1 VFGGTGAAPGHW
13 EGKLEL
19 RKRQIVQMYKTQ
31 IPSVAAIHGHP
42 IHAALV
48 PFPIVCF
55 TLVLLTDIAY
65 WRTANLMWQDFS
77 SWLLL
82 AGLVVGGLAALAG
95 AIDLLFRSRV
105 RSFGPAWVHGIGNVA
120 VLLLA
125 LVNSLI
131 HAGDGW
137 TAVVPWGLVL
147 SAVTV
152 LVLIVTTWL
161 GRSMVYRY
169 GVGVAFD
176 D

>member
-1 VFGGTGAAPGHW
+1 
-13 EGKLEL
+13 L
-19 RKRQIVQMYKTQ
+19 
-31 IPSVAAIHGHP
+31 
-42 IHAALV
+42 
-48 PFPIVCF
+48 
-55 TLVLLTDIAY
+55 
-65 WRTANLMWQDFS
+65 
-77 SWLLL
+77 
-82 AGLVVGGLAALAG
+82 
-95 AIDLLFRSRV
+95 
-105 RSFGPAWVHGIGNVA
+105 HGIGNVA